1 VISRFTVWVLCCDD
15 FFLFFHDRPDG
26 SLPSNFKAYV
36 DLYGSGSFLNI
47 FYLKYIKLI
56 FY

>member
-1 VISRFTVWVLCCDD
+1 MISRFTVWVLCCDD

-26 SLPSNFKAYV
+26 SLPSNFKAYL